1 MCKYY
6 GYTRV
11 STETQSEKGFGLEAQ
26 REAIRK
32 YAAANG
38 ITITAIFE
46 DAGISANIHDDS
58 DDDELTKRHALM
70 ELLSQIERG
79 DTIIVL
85 NTSRLWRSDMTK
97 VLIRRE
103 LIKRGAKI
111 ISVEQPKYDLYTK
124 DPNEYLINSMMEI
137 IDCYDRMSIALKLS
151 RGRSVKAHKGD
162 KPAGICPFGYQY
174 ADDKKSVTINQD
186 EAKTVKYI
194 FTEAQKGVSLQ
205 KIADALND
213 SGISTRNGKQWQR
226 GTLHVILHNRFYIG
240 ELEHAGQTIKGNH
253 EPIISKVQFG
263 KVQAALSRKHK

>member
-11 STETQSEKGFGLEAQ
+11 STETQSEKGYGLEAQ

-32 YAAANG
+32 YAAENG
-38 ITITAIFE
+38 ITIAAMFE

-58 DDDELTKRHALM
+58 SDDELTKRHALM
-70 ELLSQIERG
+70 ELLSQVERG

-137 IDCYDRMSIALKLS
+137 IDCYDRMSIALKLA

-174 ADDKKSVTINQD
+174 ADDKKSVVINQD

-194 FTEAQKGVSLQ
+194 FSEAQKGVSLQ
-205 KIADALND
+205 RIADALNAD
-213 SGISTRNGKQWQR
+213 GIATRNGKQWQR

-240 ELEHAGQTIKGNH
+240 ELEHAGQVIKGNH